1 MLAPRQTAS
10 GALHAG
16 SAAPDGVSTPAGAA
30 SPSLVAGLMVG
41 LVAASIG
48 ALYTVFARWGIAQGM
63 DSSDMTFLRF
73 SVAGLV
79 TLPLLARALRR
90 DAAGFAAAWRSWLAV
105 SLLAGPLFGLLMFT
119 ALQWAPASHAAL
131 FPFTAMSVMGTL
143 LSVVFLGDTL
153 TARKVIGIAVVVT
166 GLVVLSGFDLQSLSG
181 RALLGDV
188 LFIAAGTLWAG
199 FGIVMRRHR
208 LDPLLATAV
217 ISFSALVTY
226 VPIYLATAGTG
237 RLLATPPHVLWTELL
252 VQGLIAGA
260 GTLYAYSKMVA
271 MLGPARAA
279 VFPAL
284 APGLAAL
291 MAWPLLDHVP
301 SGTEATGLVI
311 SVVGLLITVTA
322 GMKLG
327 AVKASS

>member
-1 MLAPRQTAS
+1 MNK
-10 GALHAG
+10 
-16 SAAPDGVSTPAGAA
+16 
-30 SPSLVAGLMVG
+30 SLVLLPAVPRVAIEPRVLRGLAVG

-48 ALYTVFARWGIAQGM
+48 ALYTVFARWGIGHGM

-73 SVAGLV
+73 AVAGVV
-79 TLPLLARALRR
+79 TLPILAFALRR
-90 DAAGFAAAWRSWLAV
+90 DPSGVFARWRAWLAV

-119 ALQWAPASHAAL
+119 ALQWAPASHAAV

-143 LSVVFLGDTL
+143 MSVVFLGDRL
-153 TARKVIGIAVVVT
+153 TVRKVLGIAIVVT
-166 GLVVLSGFDLQSLSG
+166 GLVILSGLDVRTLSG
-181 RALLGDV
+181 QALLGDA

-199 FGIVMRRHR
+199 FGIVMRKNK
-208 LDPLLATAV
+208 LDPLLTTAV

-226 VPIYLATAGTG
+226 VPVYLGSVG
-237 RLLATPPHVLWTELL
+237 LERLLATAPHVVWVELL

-260 GTLYAYSKMVA
+260 GTLYTYSKMVE

-284 APGLAAL
+284 APGIAAL
-291 MAWPLLDHVP
+291 LAWPVLSHVP
-301 SGTEATGLVI
+301 TAIEAAGLVV

-322 GMKLG
+322 GLHVGRK
-327 AVKASS
+327 